1 MWWSCM
7 LKEMYNIA
15 IFLSFFH
22 FILYSLNCGLIF
34 FHIQE
39 WKKVPYLYE
48 CSWIDLKTACN
59 GCFTYKSRKMGSEI
73 DVCVIKI
80 W

>member
-15 IFLSFFH
+15 IFLSFFSLYTV
-22 FILYSLNCGLIF
+22 FIELWINF

-39 WKKVPYLYE
+39 RKKVPYLYE
-48 CSWIDLKTACN
+48 YSWIDLKAACN